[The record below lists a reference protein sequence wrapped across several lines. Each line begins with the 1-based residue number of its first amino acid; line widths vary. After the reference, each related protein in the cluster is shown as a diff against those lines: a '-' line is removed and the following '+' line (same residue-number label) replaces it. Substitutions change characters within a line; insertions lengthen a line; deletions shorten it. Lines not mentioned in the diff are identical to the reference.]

1 VIKFSSDL
9 DTRESIEW
17 RLNLKPRITCLLIL
31 LVLLNFLPVRP
42 VSGETQGPTPVVHAV
57 LLYSPS
63 CPHCISVIKED
74 LPPLR
79 EEFGDQLQMI
89 LINAQSPEGNE
100 MFKEIVLKFELPR
113 ERQGVPLLVVGEQ
126 VLVGG
131 NEIPERFP
139 VLIREGLQ
147 KGGIPWPEIPGLL
160 ELIEAASRTATASV
174 WTATPSLTYTPG
186 TPSPT
191 LEKSETPQK
200 SPFQTATKSPPSTP
214 TDLPVTPSPQGTPV
228 GMIYGDNQN
237 TQFAFLDRMFARVSR
252 DLLGNMFS
260 IIIFIAMVASL
271 VSVGV
276 DLFYAPTHKMSWP
289 DWLIPVLSLAG
300 ACVAGYLS
308 YIEITDTT
316 AICGPVGDC
325 NTVQQ
330 SPYAKIGGVFPVGV
344 FGLIGF
350 LSIAGVWLVYRWGP
364 MQYQTWAAYALGL
377 LTGFGTLFSTY
388 LTFLEPFVIGA
399 TCAWCLTSSVI
410 ITAQLWVSTS
420 LINDAR
426 LS

>member
-1 VIKFSSDL
+1 M
-9 DTRESIEW
+9 
-17 RLNLKPRITCLLIL
+17 NLKPCITCLLIL
-31 LVLLNFLPVRP
+31 LVLLIFLPVRP
-42 VSGETQGPTPVVHAV
+42 VFGETQEPTSIVHAV

-63 CPHCISVIKED
+63 CPHCHSVIEED

-79 EEFGDQLQMI
+79 EEFDDQLQII

-113 ERQGVPLLVVGEQ
+113 EKQGVPLLVVGEQ
-126 VLVGG
+126 VLIGG

-147 KGGIPWPEIPGLL
+147 RGGIPWPEIPGLL
-160 ELIEAASRTATASV
+160 EMLEAASRTATASV
-174 WTATPSLTYTPG
+174 LTATPSLTYTPG
-186 TPSPT
+186 SPSPT
-191 LEKSETPQK
+191 LKKTETPQK
-200 SPFQTATKSPPSTP
+200 TPFQTGTKSPPTTP
-214 TDLPVTPSPQGTPV
+214 NDLPFTPSPQGTPV
-228 GMIYGDNQN
+228 GTIYGENQN
-237 TQFAFLDRMFARVSR
+237 PQSSFMDRAFAKVQR
-252 DLLGNMFS
+252 DLVGNVFS

-300 ACVAGYLS
+300 VCVAGYLS
-308 YIEITDTT
+308 YIEITDTA

-364 MQYQTWAAYALGL
+364 EQYQTWAAYVLGL
-377 LTGFGTLFSTY
+377 LTGFGTLFSAY

-399 TCAWCLTSSVI
+399 TCAWCLTSSLI
-410 ITAQLWVSTS
+410 ITTQLWISTA
-420 LINDAR
+420 LVNDAR

>member
-1 VIKFSSDL
+1 M
-9 DTRESIEW
+9 T
-17 RLNLKPRITCLLIL
+17 LKPRIACLLIL
-31 LVLLNFLPVRP
+31 LVLFIFLPARP
-42 VSGETQGPTPVVHAV
+42 VFGETQEPNPVVHAV

-63 CPHCISVIKED
+63 CPHCRSVIEED

-79 EEFGDQLQMI
+79 EEFGHQLQMI

-100 MFKEIVLKFELPR
+100 MFKEIVLRFELPR

-160 ELIEAASRTATASV
+160 ELIGAASRTATASV

-186 TPSPT
+186 PSSPT
-191 LEKSETPQK
+191 LDKTETPRTT
-200 SPFQTATKSPPSTP
+200 PFQTATKSSSDTP
-214 TDLPVTPSPQGTPV
+214 HSLAVTPSPQGTPV
-228 GMIYGDNQN
+228 GMIYGDNHN
-237 TQFAFLDRMFARVSR
+237 TRYAYLDRMFARVRR
-252 DLLGNMFS
+252 DLLGNVFS

-276 DLFYAPTHKMSWP
+276 DLFYASTHEMSWP

-300 ACVAGYLS
+300 VCVAGYLS

-350 LSIAGVWLVYRWGP
+350 LFIAGVWLVYRWGP
-364 MQYQTWAAYALGL
+364 EQYQTWAAYMLGL
-377 LTGFGTLFSTY
+377 LAGFGTLFSAY

-399 TCAWCLTSSVI
+399 TCAWCLTISLI
-410 ITAQLWVSTS
+410 ITAQLWISTA
-420 LINDAR
+420 LINDVR
-426 LS
+426 LG